1 MIVNGY
7 WSQWSTWESCSV
19 TCGGGNQSRDRTCTE
34 PAPQY
39 GGDYCNGNS
48 TSVKSCSEMPCP
60 STFFNIL
67 IYIHISMKRINV
79 YTININL

>member
-1 MIVNGY
+1 
-7 WSQWSTWESCSV
+7 
-19 TCGGGNQSRDRTCTE
+19 
-34 PAPQY
+34 
-39 GGDYCNGNS
+39 
-48 TSVKSCSEMPCP
+48 VKSCSEMPCP